1 MISGQEPH
9 LGHVVG
15 LVEDGDLDVAELD
28 GAALDEVVQTARRGD
43 EEVDATVEGGDLGG
57 VAEAAGDELV
67 AQAHDVHERLQRVGH
82 LHGQLAGGHEDQG
95 SRTTRGGA
103 RCVVGEAG
111 DGREAEGQ
119 RLAGAGPAAS
129 EHVAAGEAV
138 GDRGGLDREGLGDAV
153 AGQSLDEPLGQAECG
168 ERVVGRD
175 IDRTGAHR
183 ATGGLGPRVGGD
195 PLGLGVDAAWGVT
208 GDVAAGRVRLVCG
221 AIVVR
226 RTAALAVVAEA
237 LAAGGSRV
245 ARTVAVRGGLA
256 TDGAVVTRVLAHPH
270 RVARALWTLGAL
282 RTGGVGAAV
291 GTLGPVRAVGAHGAV
306 RADRARPI
314 ARGGRSAR
322 DGPSGRSARDGPNAR
337 RGRVGR
343 REPGGPSERGGR
355 GDPDG
360 RSGSTATPCGR
371 PPSGR
376 CSSEPSWARWRRQ
389 YGFWAR
395 GSSALSVYD
404 NSDSG

>member
-1 MISGQEPH
+1 MPRAATSVATSTGRVPSRNAPRTRFRTPWLRPPCSAAARTPCSRSCWATRSAPSLVRTKTTVRPGRFATSAVMTFLCCGSTRSTWWAIVVIEACAVVGRVGDGVGEVPLDQPVDAPVEGRREEQPLAALGEQVEDRRDLRQEPH

-43 EEVDATVEGGDLGG
+43 EEVDTTVEGGDLGG

-138 GDRGGLDREGLGDAV
+138 GDRGGLDRERLGDAV
-153 AGQSLDEPLGQAECG
+153 ASQSLDEPLGQAECG

-175 IDRTGAHR
+175 IDRAGAHR

-195 PLGLGVDAAWGVT
+195 PLGLGVDAARRVT

-226 RTAALAVVAEA
+226 RD
-237 LAAGGSRV
+237 GG
-245 ARTVAVRGGLA
+245 AR
-256 TDGAVVTRVLAHPH
+256 
-270 RVARALWTLGAL
+270 
-282 RTGGVGAAV
+282 
-291 GTLGPVRAVGAHGAV
+291 
-306 RADRARPI
+306 
-314 ARGGRSAR
+314 
-322 DGPSGRSARDGPNAR
+322 R
-337 RGRVGR
+337 RGRSPRDRAGR
-343 REPGGPSERGGR
+343 
-355 GDPDG
+355 
-360 RSGSTATPCGR
+360 A
-371 PPSGR
+371 
-376 CSSEPSWARWRRQ
+376 
-389 YGFWAR
+389 
-395 GSSALSVYD
+395 
-404 NSDSG
+404 

>member
-1 MISGQEPH
+1 MWSASSRMAIC
-9 LGHVVG
+9 
-15 LVEDGDLDVAELD
+15 DVAELD

-43 EEVDATVEGGDLGG
+43 EEVDTTVEGGDLGG

-175 IDRTGAHR
+175 VDRTGAHR

-195 PLGLGVDAAWGVT
+195 PLGLGVDAARGVT

-237 LAAGGSRV
+237 LAPGGSRV

-291 GTLGPVRAVGAHGAV
+291 GTLGPVRADRAVRAHRAVGAVRAHVALRTVGAVGAHGTV
-306 RADRARPI
+306 RADRRSE
-314 ARGGRSAR
+314 RTGRSER
-322 DGPSGRSARDGPNAR
+322 STRSGRPART
-337 RGRVGR
+337 GR
-343 REPGGPSERGGR
+343 SERA
-355 GDPDG
+355 G
-360 RSGSTATPCGR
+360 RSGRPGR
-371 PPSGR
+371 SVRLDGDPLR
-376 CSSEPSWARWRRQ
+376 AAA
-389 YGFWAR
+389 FWAVLQR
-395 GSSALSVYD
+395 AFLGALEEAVRVLGTGTFSSFGL
-404 NSDSG
+404 